1 MSASPEALAAT
12 AAFIKGGKFGRGAL
26 SAAFDAF
33 AAPALARA
41 RAAETALA
49 AGARTVPAAEE
60 LERLVRSAQ
69 TNKAHGTGFKHGPL
83 PEPKPYQLP
92 GRSA

>member
-49 AGARTVPAAEE
+49 AEHKRAEE